1 MIIVG
6 KKPKNIGRFKKLKGK
21 VINGYLVIEDI
32 LYVDHAY
39 GRRHKCLCKCVVCGS
54 IRRMDMRKL
63 KNGEKP
69 CSCNIKFTR
78 NLKFKQMRGKMLKTL
93 NEEINRL
100 SSEALFEDDYRRI
113 ENLKEVLRFIQSES
127 LKRFFIDVESVE
139 RSRKIWK
146 I

>member
-6 KKPKNIGRFKKLKGK
+6 KKPKSLGRFKKLKGK

-32 LYVDHAY
+32 FYGDHAC
-39 GRRHKCLCKCVVCGS
+39 GHRHKCLCKCVVCGS
-54 IRRMDMRKL
+54 IRRMDIKKL

-93 NEEINRL
+93 SEEINRL
-100 SSEALFEDDYRRI
+100 SREALFEDDYRRI
-113 ENLKEVLRFIQSES
+113 ENLKEVLGFIQSES

-139 RSRKIWK
+139 RSRKLWK